1 MIHIKQDGTGDFTS
15 VQAALDSLP
24 ADNQE
29 PVTLFI
35 HKGIYREQIHVTV
48 PYVSFTGESAEET
61 ILTYGLYARMPS
73 DDIGKLGTFRTY
85 SCFIDTHDFTA
96 SNLTFENSAGP
107 GAGSLRRRRP
117 DRIPRLPFFRKPGY
131 PVHSASAAKR
141 DRA

>member
-96 SNLTFENSAGP
+96 SN
-107 GAGSLRRRRP
+107 
-117 DRIPRLPFFRKPGY
+117 
-131 PVHSASAAKR
+131 
-141 DRA
+141 

>member
-107 GAGSLRRRRP
+107 LFLLTTV
-117 DRIPRLPFFRKPGY
+117 D
-131 PVHSASAAKR
+131 
-141 DRA
+141 